1 MGCVAVT
8 VRLIELDRPRST
20 SCNKFKLNDFHRA
33 IIADVCAYIKS
44 NVDGDLSLDAIARKA
59 GYSRSHF
66 SRMFRM
72 AHGVTVQTYVTKT
85 RMAVAAELLRDTNA
99 TVDTIMRRVGY
110 SSSSGFVKIFM
121 ACYRRTP
128 TLYRGQA
135 RTAAARAARQNH
147 EVTT

>member
-1 MGCVAVT
+1 VS
-8 VRLIELDRPRST
+8 VRITELDRPRTT
-20 SCNKFKLNDFHRA
+20 SGNRFKLNDFHRA
-33 IIADVCAYIKS
+33 IITDVCEYIKS
-44 NVDGDLSLDAIARKA
+44 NVNGDLSLDVIARKA

-85 RMAVAAELLRDTNA
+85 RMDVAAELLRDTDA

-110 SSSSGFVKIFM
+110 GSSSGFVKTFM

-128 TLYRGQA
+128 TLYRGHA
-135 RTAAARAARQNH
+135 RVTVARARAREQR
-147 EVTT
+147 